1 MIMRS
6 SCLPVRW
13 AIDSDAGTS
22 LSRRTPA
29 GVHSYSHEN
38 SIANGNPI
46 TAAITIQRTTPP
58 GMSKT
63 GTSCVT
69 TSTSNQA
76 LAA

>member
-1 MIMRS
+1 MSGNSLPKPLNTLATNASAVEHIKDRS
-6 SCLPVRW
+6 NYLRGNLVT
-13 AIDSDAGTS
+13 DF
-22 LSRRTPA
+22 
-29 GVHSYSHEN
+29 H
-38 SIANGNPI
+38 NPI